1 MAGFIRFWKHV
12 RQKKYPFKYL
22 FVLKRWPRHENP
34 PPCEKP
40 GQRAERRATPV
51 FCCCFV
57 CLFDCLE
64 MVTWAPWRENPP
76 PCEEPGQRAERS
88 APPPFLPRNIWPKAS
103 TATAVLKLTG
113 NQQDLWLKVFCQES
127 FCKKVFCQE
136 SCCKKVFC
144 QEISGQRLPQPPQ
157 SLNWLATNK
166 ICGWK
171 LNLWLLQNAS

>member
-1 MAGFIRFWKHV
+1 MWLFQTCRYGRVYEVLDMCGKNLV
-12 RQKKYPFKYL
+12 KYL
-22 FVLKRWPRHENP
+22 FVLKWWPR
-34 PPCEKP
+34 
-40 GQRAERRATPV
+40 
-51 FCCCFV
+51 
-57 CLFDCLE
+57 
-64 MVTWAPWRENPP
+64 RENRP

-103 TATAVLKLTG
+103 TATAVPKLTG

-136 SCCKKVFC
+136 SFSKKVFC
-144 QEISGQRLPQPPQ
+144 QEISGQRLPQPLQ